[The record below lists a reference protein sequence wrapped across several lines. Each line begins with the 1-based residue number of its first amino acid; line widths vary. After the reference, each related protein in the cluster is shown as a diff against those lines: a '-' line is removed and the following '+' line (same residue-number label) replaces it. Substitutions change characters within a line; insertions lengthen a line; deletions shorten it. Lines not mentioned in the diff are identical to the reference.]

1 MADFFSR
8 SSLIYPLSALI
19 IAILNWLFWVIV
31 AKMIGANELGL
42 ASSILSIPILFSGI
56 AMLGFEVSLAKES
69 SKDKSFFGSTL
80 FFEIIVHLSLIPLLL
95 FLFQQTQIES
105 NMVIIGILL
114 LLQAFL
120 ILVPRFA
127 LLGIFSIKSVM
138 IFDLIGTLGKIIS
151 LVILLSLDYGVIGIL
166 FSVIIQGVIIVPP
179 LLILSSKK
187 FGFKIKIQSLKL
199 LLRHSIANFPT
210 KVSAIIQY
218 AGIIVILTFLEISNE
233 VIAGI
238 TISLMFFRFIGLI
251 PAGFAQ
257 IALSSSSIEEKDFS
271 TSSLKIGSALMS
283 PIITLMITVP
293 ALILSIYDDEYI
305 KYSNILLVLGI
316 GMIPF
321 ILSINIRTMLNN
333 QNLLKKL
340 AILGILESILI
351 VVLVFFFVP
360 IMGEIAVAWSV
371 TIAMIISGILSLQ
384 WANTIMKK
392 IFLKGAGAI
401 LIGVLVGLITF
412 QIFSNEYIV
421 AVLSFSTTLIFM
433 FIFRNITISEIVFIL
448 EKIKSK

>member
-8 SSLIYPLSALI
+8 SSLIYPLLALI

-31 AKMIGANELGL
+31 AKMIEANELGL
-42 ASSILSIPILFSGI
+42 AASILSIPFLFSGI
-56 AMLGFEVSLAKES
+56 AMLGFEVSLAKKS
-69 SKDKSFFGSTL
+69 SKDKSFFGSAL
-80 FFEIIVHLSLIPLLL
+80 FFEIIVHLSLIPFLL
-95 FLFQQTQIES
+95 FVFQQTQIES
-105 NMVIIGILL
+105 NMALIGILL
-114 LLQAFL
+114 LFQSFL
-120 ILVPRFA
+120 IVVPRFA
-127 LLGIFSIKSVM
+127 LLGIFSIKFVM

-151 LVILLSLDYGVIGIL
+151 LVILLSLDYGVVGIL
-166 FSVIIQGVIIVPP
+166 FSVIIQAVIIVPP
-179 LLILSSKK
+179 LLILSLKK

-199 LLRHSIANFPT
+199 LLRHSITNFPT
-210 KVSAIIQY
+210 KVSRIIQY
-218 AGIIVILTFLEISNE
+218 VGIIVILTFLEISNE

-238 TISLMFFRFIGLI
+238 TISLMFFRFVGLI
-251 PAGFAQ
+251 PGGFAQ

-293 ALILSIYDDEYI
+293 ALILSIYDDEYM

-321 ILSINIRTMLNN
+321 ILSINIRTMLNY

-384 WANTIMKK
+384 WANTVMKK